1 MKNITKKL
9 LLIVLSVN
17 TGFVVGLSAILGI
30 FFLLEYS
37 GMKTNISGMTLGHI
51 GFYAIKVLC
60 IVFGVLTYLYLS
72 KQAFVIDPNVG
83 LMSLFSN
90 RLRIYSIFTIASTA
104 LFIWGTSDTNHSYI
118 GMLYQIIVD
127 WQDSALPYSP

>member
-1 MKNITKKL
+1 MKNIAKKL

-60 IVFGVLTYLYLS
+60 IVFGVLTYL
-72 KQAFVIDPNVG
+72 
-83 LMSLFSN
+83 
-90 RLRIYSIFTIASTA
+90 T
-104 LFIWGTSDTNHSYI
+104 
-118 GMLYQIIVD
+118 
-127 WQDSALPYSP
+127 